1 MLKGPA
7 LHRTA
12 PGVRSKLVDCSAGT
26 NDPPS
31 SNPEVDEG
39 FQRKGLALLRELEAE
54 PASHTLIFCNT
65 IESCRRVENFLH
77 RRDRRGEAYEVRAL
91 YPAADCRRL
100 AQIGADWRRVP
111 LFASDVAPCR

>member
-1 MLKGPA
+1 M
-7 LHRTA
+7 
-12 PGVRSKLVDCSAGT
+12 RSKLVDCSAGT

-77 RRDRRGEAYEVRAL
+77 RRDRRGEAYEVRRFH
-91 YPAADCRRL
+91 CGRL
-100 AQIGADWRRVP
+100 RQIGAEC
-111 LFASDVAPCR
+111 LCLHLMATDVAPCL

>member
-1 MLKGPA
+1 VLKGPA

-91 YPAADCRRL
+91 YPAAD
-100 AQIGADWRRVP
+100 WRRVP
-111 LFASDVAPCR
+111 LFASDVAPCL